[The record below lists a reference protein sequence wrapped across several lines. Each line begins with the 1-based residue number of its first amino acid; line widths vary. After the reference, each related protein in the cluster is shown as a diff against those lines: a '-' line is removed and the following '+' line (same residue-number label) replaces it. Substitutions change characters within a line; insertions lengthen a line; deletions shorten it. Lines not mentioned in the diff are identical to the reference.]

1 MLDKDTRRIFAIAL
15 PAALNNFLDMLQILI
30 DMLFIGRISP
40 QAIAGVGLSMQL
52 IGFLYAF
59 ITIFSVGTN
68 SVVAQFIGA
77 KRNNNAKVTTFTN
90 TITSLIFSIPFA
102 LFLFFF
108 SNLFFSLFTDDK
120 TTINLASEYI
130 KILSISVP
138 FLFIGAVFTSTSNGY
153 GDTKTPLII
162 GIIGNVI
169 NTVLDYVLIFGNLG
183 FPRLEVLGAGI
194 ATTIAYISEVLIYLF
209 LIYKRQ
215 IIGILPIFNKNI
227 LKKTFQIG
235 VPSSVERII
244 IYGSFMFFVWI
255 ISQYGVYTLAGYQ
268 VGLRIEG
275 LAFMPG
281 FGFAIA
287 AMILV
292 GQSIGE
298 KDIFKAKKLGLKT
311 AYISAVIMQ
320 IAGVFIFLFPEE
332 LAKLFTQDEKTIK
345 EASLYL
351 KIVAV
356 SQFPLAIDF
365 VLSGALRG
373 AGASKVSL
381 MVNTLCLWIFRLIP
395 AFIVT
400 ITVKDLFLVYLI
412 MIFETFIK
420 GFFIWYIFAK
430 DKWIRGIK
438 YA

>member
-1 MLDKDTRRIFAIAL
+1 MLDKDTKKIFAIAL
-15 PAALNNFLDMLQILI
+15 PAALNNFLDMLQILV

-68 SVVAQFIGA
+68 SVIAQFVGA
-77 KRNNNAKVTTFTN
+77 KRINNAKVTTFTN
-90 TITSLIFSIPFA
+90 AIVSLIFSIPFTIF
-102 LFLFFF
+102 LFLF
-108 SNLFFSLFTDDK
+108 SKLFFSTFTDDE
-120 TTINLASEYI
+120 IVLNLSSDYMKVI
-130 KILSISVP
+130 SLSVP
-138 FLFIGAVFTSTSNGY
+138 FLFIGAVFVSTSNGY

-162 GIIGNVI
+162 GIVGNII
-169 NTVLDYVLIFGNLG
+169 NTILDYLLIFGNFG
-183 FPRLEVLGAGI
+183 FPRLEVVGAAV
-194 ATTIAYISEVLIYLF
+194 ATTIAYVSEVVIYLV

-215 IIGILPIFNKNI
+215 IIGILPLFNKKV
-227 LKKTFQIG
+227 LKKTLQIG
-235 VPSSVERII
+235 IPSSLERII
-244 IYGSFMFFVWI
+244 IYSSFMFFVWV

-268 VGLRIEG
+268 IGLRIEG

-287 AMILV
+287 AMTLV

-298 KDIFKAKKLGLKT
+298 KNILKAKKLGLKT
-311 AYISAVIMQ
+311 AYISAFIMQ
-320 IAGVFIFLFPEE
+320 TAGVFIFLFSDN
-332 LAKLFTQDEKTIK
+332 LANIFTNDPKTIK

-351 KIVAV
+351 KVVAI

-373 AGASKVSL
+373 AGASKISL
-381 MVNTLCLWIFRLIP
+381 AVNTLCLWIFRLIP
-395 AFIVT
+395 AFIIT
-400 ITVKDLFLVYLI
+400 ITLKDLFLVYLI
-412 MIFETFIK
+412 MVIETFIK
-420 GFFIWYIFAK
+420 GFVIWYIFAK
-430 DKWIRGIK
+430 NKWIRGIK